1 MSRATGKGLPHAI
14 SEDPISDFSHF
25 RNTLID
31 AIAPF
36 CIGTL
41 GMPSTCARPSSSCDG
56 DADVGIGREAFCD
69 TRGFADHASL
79 SDEAVAQMIGAS
91 LPRSW
96 FARGGVRSIRAES
109 GEAIGNTPHITHVRV
124 RRDEDGSHFT
134 VYPKDVSLSDL
145 MRSLFRAIIRSS
157 DWRAPFYEP
166 RVGQELA
173 RLMHA
178 RISSHDHAPFSSV
191 ASLPFHDHDARARQ
205 YWTELLA
212 LAFSIDASDEQ
223 EWSEAL
229 AHSLSA
235 HRIADAHRDA
245 LSGVR
250 LDIATIRRMRMLI
263 DPDFEPWNAARL
275 RTDFLHRA
283 VRASYA
289 ERAESCLAVLPDDVR
304 SSFALGIDAILHGQT
319 PSSSDLI
326 RPPSSDVVASF
337 PSDAGYGLMIADRI
351 HRELADCARLDGEIH
366 SPSAHLSLLSL
377 HRSCQELAPI
387 LSRHSSDLRQRFSEA
402 VAVRDPSSSTRHLL

>member
-14 SEDPISDFSHF
+14 SEDSISDFSRS
-25 RNTLID
+25 RNALID
-31 AIAPF
+31 ALAPF
-36 CIGTL
+36 RMGTL
-41 GMPSTCARPSSSCDG
+41 GMPSASPRSSSSCGVDP
-56 DADVGIGREAFCD
+56 GIGRETPCD
-69 TRGFADHASL
+69 IRGFADYASL
-79 SDEAVAQMIGAS
+79 SDEMIARAIGSS

-109 GEAIGNTPHITHVRV
+109 GEAIGDTPCIMHVRV
-124 RRDEDGSHFT
+124 WRDEDGSHFT
-134 VYPKDVSLSDL
+134 VYPKDISISDL

-166 RVGQELA
+166 HVGRELA

-178 RISSHDHAPFSSV
+178 RILSHDHVSFSSV
-191 ASLPFHDHDARARQ
+191 VSFPFHDHGARARQ

-212 LAFSIDASDEQ
+212 LAFSIDASDEE
-223 EWSEAL
+223 EWSEEL
-229 AHSLSA
+229 AHALSA

-250 LDIATIRRMRMLI
+250 LDIATIRRMCALI
-263 DPDFEPWNAARL
+263 DPEFEPWSAARL

-289 ERAESCLAVLPDDVR
+289 KQAESSLSVLPDDVR

-319 PSSSDLI
+319 PCASDLA
-326 RPPSSDVVASF
+326 RHPSSDIVASF
-337 PSDAGYGLMIADRI
+337 PSDAGYGLAIADRI

-366 SPSAHLSLLSL
+366 SPSAHPSLLSL

-402 VAVRDPSSSTRHLL
+402 VAMRDPSSSARHLL

>member
-25 RNTLID
+25 RNVLID
-31 AIAPF
+31 SLAPF
-36 CIGTL
+36 RMGAL
-41 GMPSTCARPSSSCDG
+41 GMPSSCARPSSSCE
-56 DADVGIGREAFCD
+56 ADVGIEREAFRD
-69 TRGFADHASL
+69 VRGFADHASL
-79 SDEAVAQMIGAS
+79 SDEMIARAIGSS

-96 FARGGVRSIRAES
+96 FARGGARSIRAES
-109 GEAIGNTPHITHVRV
+109 GEVIGDTPYITHVRV

-134 VYPKDVSLSDL
+134 VYPKGISISDL
-145 MRSLFRAIIRSS
+145 MQSLFRAIIRSS

-166 RVGQELA
+166 RVGRELA

-191 ASLPFHDHDARARQ
+191 ASLPFHDRDARARQ

-223 EWSEAL
+223 GWSEGL
-229 AHSLSA
+229 ARSLSA

-250 LDIATIRRMRMLI
+250 LDIATIRRMCVLI
-263 DPDFEPWNAARL
+263 DPDFEPWSATRL

-289 ERAESCLAVLPDDVR
+289 EQAESCLSVLSDDVR
-304 SSFALGIDAILHGQT
+304 SSFALGIDAILHGHT
-319 PSSSDLI
+319 PCASDLT
-326 RPPSSDVVASF
+326 RHPSSDVVASF
-337 PSDAGYGLMIADRI
+337 PSDAGYALVIADRI

-366 SPSAHLSLLSL
+366 SPSAHPSLLSL

-387 LSRHSSDLRQRFSEA
+387 LSRYSSDLRQRFSEA
-402 VAVRDPSSSTRHLL
+402 VAMRDPSSSARHLL